1 MRKKLRI
8 PGAILAMLLV
18 VSLLAGCGL
27 FEEDK
32 PTQETSTSVDKT
44 VETTQAENANP
55 LVKIWPEFA
64 KQHEAKIVCFEMG
77 WTGPEKDKDFV
88 TPEIA
93 KRTGFQ
99 LNYEPMTLATGDDLN
114 QKLNLMVA
122 SQDVPDIFFG
132 QSDAYSRSIYT
143 KLGESGLIW
152 DIAPQIKNYETIYNL
167 VKPEL
172 TLFKTKDKSYFIPTQ
187 TGKGNDALHSAASGL
202 FVRDD
207 LLKKLNMPY
216 PTTPEEIYTY
226 LKRCK
231 EELKTADGKAMIP
244 YTLDENLGGVDN
256 LMVAFLPIRSGDNNF
271 TFDRHDNYKVAN
283 YGYTDS
289 PELMRGAKFINKL
302 YQEGL
307 IDRESLTQKRA
318 QFQEK
323 ISSGRIAA
331 MSCAWWDMNTFSD
344 NAKAVVPDLMYVA
357 NPQLFDKT
365 NGVPKYPDDKWTSG
379 IYSWSTLIVSKKVSE
394 EALKHFLATL
404 DYLATKDGQ
413 VLVQA
418 GIEGKSFTYDENGKY
433 KFTEEFKQQTGNLDW
448 NKGSSFGVYYWQQ
461 LVMNLPAYDSLRAEY
476 PELVREDN
484 KKGWENQQLNR
495 DHYDPNMTPPK
506 DYYFVAGPVEI
517 QKFPAIQDARSEML
531 AKVLVA
537 KSEAEVEKVI
547 HEWAKTCKD
556 MGIDD
561 IIKERQQYMDTFDIS
576 AQ

>member
-1 MRKKLRI
+1 
-8 PGAILAMLLV
+8 
-18 VSLLAGCGL
+18 
-27 FEEDK
+27 
-32 PTQETSTSVDKT
+32 
-44 VETTQAENANP
+44 
-55 LVKIWPEFA
+55 
-64 KQHEAKIVCFEMG
+64 
-77 WTGPEKDKDFV
+77 
-88 TPEIA
+88 
-93 KRTGFQ
+93 
-99 LNYEPMTLATGDDLN
+99 
-114 QKLNLMVA
+114 
-122 SQDVPDIFFG
+122 
-132 QSDAYSRSIYT
+132 
-143 KLGESGLIW
+143 
-152 DIAPQIKNYETIYNL
+152 
-167 VKPEL
+167 
-172 TLFKTKDKSYFIPTQ
+172 
-187 TGKGNDALHSAASGL
+187 
-202 FVRDD
+202 
-207 LLKKLNMPY
+207 
-216 PTTPEEIYTY
+216 
-226 LKRCK
+226 
-231 EELKTADGKAMIP
+231 
-244 YTLDENLGGVDN
+244 
-256 LMVAFLPIRSGDNNF
+256 
-271 TFDRHDNYKVAN
+271 
-283 YGYTDS
+283 
-289 PELMRGAKFINKL
+289 MRGAKFINKL